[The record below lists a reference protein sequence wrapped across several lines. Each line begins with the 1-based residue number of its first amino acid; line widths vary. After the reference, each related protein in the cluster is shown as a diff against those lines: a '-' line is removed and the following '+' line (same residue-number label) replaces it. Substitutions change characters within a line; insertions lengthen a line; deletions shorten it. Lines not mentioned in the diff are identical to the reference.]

1 MVVEPESATASL
13 RSALHQTDLEEHVN
27 ENQVI
32 EVSGA
37 YMHYTALNFFEPL
50 LEMESRLQYQ
60 CELVLNAAF
69 LCDQTS
75 EFQIGNVFS

>member
-1 MVVEPESATASL
+1 MVVESEGATGSL

-27 ENQVI
+27 ENQVA

-60 CELVLNAAF
+60 RKSVLK
-69 LCDQTS
+69 QTLS
-75 EFQIGNVFS
+75 CMINLQGSDWEYI